1 MACELPVPHRRR
13 RGRAGVLID
22 RRHVVQLLGQLA
34 GREVGAEAL
43 VEEVGDLPCVPGDR
57 VDELGD
63 LADEQRAERGD
74 DHDHR
79 HDEDGE
85 DRGGGQPSP
94 PAVAARKFAAGSIAK
109 ARNSETS
116 SSMIRLC
123 SRTTSQKAT

>member
-1 MACELPVPHRRR
+1 M
-13 RGRAGVLID
+13 LID

-74 DHDHR
+74 EHDHR
-79 HDEDGE
+79 HDEDVKTA
-85 DRGGGQPSP
+85 
-94 PAVAARKFAAGSIAK
+94 AVASPRRQPRRARKFAAGSIAK